1 MMMSLEFRN
10 EAKYHEQ
17 GKKIVM
23 REKMDLGI
31 EDESVLVHG
40 RKAYSTHHMD
50 SKLESH
56 VMHLICHMLESLS
69 IP

>member
-31 EDESVLVHG
+31 EDECSCPRLQGLFHASHG
-40 RKAYSTHHMD
+40 FQT
-50 SKLESH
+50 
-56 VMHLICHMLESLS
+56 
-69 IP
+69 